1 MHNLFSII
9 YLLHEHKLNPN
20 KYSEQEINMTRL
32 RPEAQHGWLGPEA
45 KTAHASTTAR
55 AVTGHHAPVV
65 ARSVLAHRR
74 LPDGRVNKLRT
85 HRARVTCQAWWQ
97 RLGLTRAVW
106 HQ

>member
-1 MHNLFSII
+1 MHNLFSI
-9 YLLHEHKLNPN
+9 LHEHKLNPN

-55 AVTGHHAPVV
+55 AVTGHHTPVV
-65 ARSVLAHRR
+65 ARSVLAHRW

-85 HRARVTCQAWWQ
+85 HRARVTCRAWWQ